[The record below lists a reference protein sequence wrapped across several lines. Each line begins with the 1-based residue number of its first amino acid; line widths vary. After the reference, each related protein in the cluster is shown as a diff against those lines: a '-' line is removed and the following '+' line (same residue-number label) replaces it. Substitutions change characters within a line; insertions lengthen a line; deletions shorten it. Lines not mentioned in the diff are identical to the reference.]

1 MDKDFRKDCIAKFDS
16 GYMYDGEVLK
26 MLLENAFSGIDA
38 QSLVSRLLYAFPS
51 VSAVLYADYAA
62 LIAVHGMTKP
72 VAEYIVALGKAQR
85 LSMQTLTYVDGS
97 DRLIE
102 YGIAKCRGT
111 DCEEAELFCVNK
123 SGRVVAHYSYKSNHM
138 KKVELNFRTVAAD
151 ITASGA
157 SGFYLLHNHVYGAI
171 FPSDADDIFTAKLL
185 SVFSDGGVQFID
197 HCIVGE
203 REGFSYLQS
212 GRLALLKGKAL

>member
-1 MDKDFRKDCIAKFDS
+1 MDKYFRKDCIEKFNS
-16 GYMYDGEVLK
+16 GYMYDSEVLCV
-26 MLLENAFSGIDA
+26 LLSNAFSGIDA
-38 QSLVSRLLYAFPS
+38 QSLVSQLLYVFPS

-62 LIAVHGMTKP
+62 LMAVRGMTKP

-85 LSMQTLTYVDGS
+85 LSMQPLTSISGS
-97 DRLIE
+97 EQLIE
-102 YGIAKCRGT
+102 YGIERCRGT

-123 SGRVVAHYSYKSNHM
+123 SGRVIAHYSYKSNHM

-151 ITASGA
+151 ISASGA

-171 FPSDADDIFTAKLL
+171 FPSDADDVFTKKLL
-185 SVFSDGGVQFID
+185 SVFSDGVQLID

-203 REGFSYLQS
+203 REGFSYLNS
-212 GRLALLKGKAL
+212 GRLALLRQE

>member
-1 MDKDFRKDCIAKFDS
+1 MDKDFRKDCIAKFDN
-16 GYMYDGEVLK
+16 GYMYDREVLGV
-26 MLLENAFSGIDA
+26 LLENAFSGIDA
-38 QSLVSRLLYAFPS
+38 QSLASQLLYTFPS

-62 LIAVHGMTKP
+62 LMAVRGMTKP

-85 LSMQTLTYVDGS
+85 LSIQALTSIDGS
-97 DRLIE
+97 EQLIE

-123 SGRVVAHYSYKSNHM
+123 SGRVIAHYSYKSNHM

-151 ITASGA
+151 ISASGA
-157 SGFYLLHNHVYGAI
+157 SCFYLLHNHVYGAI

-203 REGFSYLQS
+203 REGFSYLRS
-212 GRLALLKGKAL
+212 GRLALLKGKC